1 MSYLN
6 ELNPVQREAVQAID
20 GPVMI
25 VAGAGS
31 GKTRVLTYRA
41 AYLVEKGVRPDSILA
56 LTFTNKAAGEMKSR
70 IITLVGE
77 GSRALWM
84 GTFHSVFAR
93 IMRREGERIGYDRN
107 FTIYDTDDSLSLIKS
122 VMNSLGVSPQQ
133 FSPQGIRARIS
144 SAKNQMISPKEL
156 RESGYDQLTE
166 RAADVF
172 EEYQRKLRQSNAMDF
187 DDLLLRP
194 LDLFLQHPD
203 VLERYQHRFKYILVD
218 EYQDTNRVQ
227 YKLIRELASKFR
239 NVCVVG
245 DDAQSIYAFRGA
257 DIRNILDFEKDYPD
271 CRVFRLEQN
280 YRSTKTIL
288 AAAGTLIRNNVD
300 QIAKQLWTG
309 NDEGELVSLEICED
323 DREEGRRIVARIEE
337 ETRRKKLS
345 LKDFAVLYRTN
356 AQSRSLEDA
365 LRRSGLPYIIVGG
378 VAFYKRKEIKDV
390 LAYLRLIVNPKDEE
404 SLVRVINVPAR
415 AIGETTVRRLRMLAE
430 KHRLSLYE
438 VIGSDHLTGVL
449 PVRTAASIRSFHG
462 LVEKYRALRSQVSV
476 GELARALVD
485 DIGVLHEYKDENT
498 PESLARR
505 ENVMEL
511 VSALSEF
518 SDQRS
523 EATLEDFLE
532 EVSLIS
538 DVDTADFGRNAVT
551 LMTLHAAKGLE
562 FPVVFITGLEEGLFP
577 LAAALESR
585 AELEE
590 ERRLMYVG
598 MTRAMKKLYL
608 CTAQRRYRAGT
619 LSFSTRSRFLDE
631 IDQGLIEIQGMHE
644 TRLRGPAHRPHEAGE
659 LQPGSA
665 YRRKPHTPAG
675 AEDQFSQDTLHSYED
690 ESQDQA
696 RLRIGVKVEHESF
709 GRGRVVA
716 ITGRGEQARAI
727 VEFESVGRKQLM
739 LKFAHLRLV

>member
-415 AIGETTVRRLRMLAE
+415 AIGETTVRRLRTLAE

-659 LQPGSA
+659 LHPGSA

>member
-415 AIGETTVRRLRMLAE
+415 AIGETTVRRLRTLAE